1 MIMSNELPRIA
12 DASGALASRF
22 IVLTLKRSFYGTED
36 LGLTDRLLRE
46 LPGILNWAIEG
57 WRRLQDRGFFV
68 QPASSAEAIQELEDL
83 TSPVGAFLRERCE
96 VRPGAS
102 VNCGLLFAYWSV
114 WCEDQSRDHPGTVQ
128 SFGRDLRAAV
138 PGLTTA
144 NLRSADGE
152 RERHYEGVGLKTD
165 IPSGVR
171 VRADAKTAAK
181 RGESRYD

>member
-1 MIMSNELPRIA
+1 MA
-12 DASGALASRF
+12 VVDGGLA
-22 IVLTLKRSFYGTED
+22 
-36 LGLTDRLLRE
+36 
-46 LPGILNWAIEG
+46 
-57 WRRLQDRGFFV
+57 
-68 QPASSAEAIQELEDL
+68 AEAIQELEDL